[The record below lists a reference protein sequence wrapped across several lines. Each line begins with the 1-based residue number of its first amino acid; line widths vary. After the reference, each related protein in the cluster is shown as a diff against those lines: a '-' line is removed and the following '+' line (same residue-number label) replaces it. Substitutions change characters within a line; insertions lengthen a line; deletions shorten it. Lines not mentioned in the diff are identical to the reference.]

1 MKKLIRKIYLV
12 FIIILYTVF
21 CYIYATDGLKI
32 QLANKIQNNFYD
44 YIKYE
49 YSPVST
55 QLYIIA
61 IIGMIV
67 SGLIFTVC
75 STYKIYRY
83 IKKYIQK
90 KSLRIIA
97 VLIFLIIVILFLHL
111 CRNYFVNVNM
121 PIGEEM

>member
-1 MKKLIRKIYLV
+1 M

-75 STYKIYRY
+75 STYKIYRC
-83 IKKYIQK
+83 IKKYIEK

-97 VLIFLIIVILFLHL
+97 VLIFLIIVILLLHL
-111 CRNYFVNVNM
+111 CINYFVNVNM

>member
-83 IKKYIQK
+83 IKNTYKKEFTNNCSVNIFNYSNTVFTFMQK
-90 KSLRIIA
+90 
-97 VLIFLIIVILFLHL
+97 LF
-111 CRNYFVNVNM
+111 C
-121 PIGEEM
+121 

>member
-75 STYKIYRY
+75 STYKIYRC
-83 IKKYIQK
+83 IKKYIEK

-111 CRNYFVNVNM
+111 SRNYFVNVNM

>member
-75 STYKIYRY
+75 STYKIYRC
-83 IKKYIQK
+83 IKKYIEK

-121 PIGEEM
+121 PIVEEM

>member
-1 MKKLIRKIYLV
+1 M

-61 IIGMIV
+61 IIGMII

-75 STYKIYRY
+75 STYKIYRC
-83 IKKYIQK
+83 IKKYIEK

>member
-49 YSPVST
+49 Y
-55 QLYIIA
+55 
-61 IIGMIV
+61 M
-67 SGLIFTVC
+67 
-75 STYKIYRY
+75 K
-83 IKKYIQK
+83 
-90 KSLRIIA
+90 
-97 VLIFLIIVILFLHL
+97 
-111 CRNYFVNVNM
+111 
-121 PIGEEM
+121 E

>member
-75 STYKIYRY
+75 STYKIYRC
-83 IKKYIQK
+83 IKKYIEK

-97 VLIFLIIVILFLHL
+97 VLIFLIIVILLLHF
-111 CRNYFVNVNM
+111 CRNYSVNVNM

>member
-1 MKKLIRKIYLV
+1 MKKMIRKIYLV

-111 CRNYFVNVNM
+111 CRKYFVNVNM